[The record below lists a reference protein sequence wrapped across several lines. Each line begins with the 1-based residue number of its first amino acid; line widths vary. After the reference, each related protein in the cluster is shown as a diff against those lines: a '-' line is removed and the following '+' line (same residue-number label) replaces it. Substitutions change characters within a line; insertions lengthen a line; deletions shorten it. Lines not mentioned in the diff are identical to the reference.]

1 MPPTPA
7 RSKWCC
13 VSNTP
18 GRNDLRPYSVA
29 SDVPNTALV
38 TTIATEHRDDTLRV
52 VLDDGREATIRP
64 LGHEDGPALA
74 AAYRRADPWDLRR
87 RFMGMP
93 PPLSWLLRQ
102 LDQADGV
109 HDLPIGAFDEDGR
122 LVGVAQFDRS
132 DDGPRA
138 EVAIEV
144 ARDWQHIGLGTKML
158 TELAAMARELGVH
171 EFTATYY
178 ADNIAIRRLLR
189 EVGHVVDSGFD
200 SGEGYA
206 RLDLDAAS

>member
-1 MPPTPA
+1 MP
-7 RSKWCC
+7 K
-13 VSNTP
+13 
-18 GRNDLRPYSVA
+18 
-29 SDVPNTALV
+29 TATV
-38 TTIATEHRDDTLRV
+38 TTIATRAQGDILRV
-52 VLDDGREATIRP
+52 SLADGREATIRP
-64 LGHEDGPALA
+64 LGHDDGPALA
-74 AAYRRADPWDLRR
+74 AAFRRADPWDLRR

-93 PPLSWLLRQ
+93 PPVSWLLRQ
-102 LDQADGV
+102 LDRADGV
-109 HDLPIGAFDEDGR
+109 HDLPIGAFTDEGR
-122 LVGVAQFDRS
+122 LVGVAQFDRP

-144 ARDWQHIGLGTKML
+144 AKDWQNLGLGTKLL
-158 TELAAMARELGVH
+158 TRLAEMARERGVH

-189 EVGHVVDSGFD
+189 EVGRVVDSGFD